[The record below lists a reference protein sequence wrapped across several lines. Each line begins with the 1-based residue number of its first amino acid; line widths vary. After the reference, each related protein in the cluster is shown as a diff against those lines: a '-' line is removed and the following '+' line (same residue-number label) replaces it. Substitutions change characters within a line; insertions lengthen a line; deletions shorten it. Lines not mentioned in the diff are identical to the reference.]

1 MSEIK
6 KQIPNILSL
15 IRIPL
20 AILCGY
26 FAFTM
31 KPLPLSIS
39 LILFL
44 VASFTD
50 YLDGY
55 LARRWNIVSTFGK
68 IIDPIA
74 DKVLIIGVFLVF
86 TYNGLIPI
94 LLTALIVIREIVL
107 TIIRLLLLPKKVV
120 LAARFSG
127 KVKTFSQFVVL
138 VIIYLM
144 LIFWHPLQ
152 GSIYESMIRNAIFV
166 LAAWTMI
173 ITLYSGYEFWMANRK
188 VIEKIELI

>member
-1 MSEIK
+1 M
-6 KQIPNILSL
+6 LSL

-26 FAFTM
+26 FAFTL
-31 KPLPLSIS
+31 KPVPLSIS

-55 LARRWNIVSTFGK
+55 LARRWKIVSTFGK

-94 LLTALIVIREIVL
+94 ILTALIVFREIIL
-107 TIIRLLLLPKKVV
+107 TVIRLLLLPKKVV

-127 KVKTFSQFVVL
+127 KVKTFTQFVVL
-138 VIIYLM
+138 VLIYLM
-144 LIFWHPLQ
+144 LIFFYPLSE
-152 GSIYESMIRNAIFV
+152 GVYGELVKNAILV
-166 LAAWTMI
+166 LALWTML
-173 ITLYSGYEFWMANRK
+173 ITVYSGYEFIMANRK

>member
-6 KQIPNILSL
+6 KQIPNMLSL

-26 FAFTM
+26 FAFTL
-31 KPLPLSIS
+31 KPVPLSIS
-39 LILFL
+39 LTLFL
-44 VASFTD
+44 LASFTD

-55 LARRWNIVSTFGK
+55 LARRWKIVSTFGK

-74 DKVLIIGVFLVF
+74 DKILIIGVFLVF

-94 LLTALIVIREIVL
+94 ILTALIVFREVIL

-127 KVKTFSQFVVL
+127 KVKTFTQFVVL
-138 VIIYLM
+138 VLIYLM
-144 LIFWHPLQ
+144 LIFFHPLSEGVYSQ
-152 GSIYESMIRNAIFV
+152 LVRNAILV
-166 LAAWTMI
+166 LALWTML
-173 ITLYSGYEFWMANRK
+173 ITVYSGYEFIMANRK